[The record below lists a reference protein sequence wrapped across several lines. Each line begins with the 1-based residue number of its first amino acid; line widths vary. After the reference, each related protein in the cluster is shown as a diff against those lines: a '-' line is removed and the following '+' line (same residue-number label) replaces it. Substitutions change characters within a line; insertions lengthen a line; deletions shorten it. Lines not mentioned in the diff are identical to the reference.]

1 MEESKIPTINDLEQF
16 LQEYGW
22 TFKKLNPNGD
32 KEVLVA
38 PFNYD
43 NQKGVYISFRIEGE
57 FVMVS
62 TVDFMMNVPETDMPK
77 LFALNDRLKLVKLYP
92 ITEAPL
98 AVELGFELW
107 GDAVNKGT
115 FFSFMDMLCLNIE
128 AILEKSKNRELSF
141 ETKWITLEN

>member
-1 MEESKIPTINDLEQF
+1 MDENKIPSISDLEQF

-38 PFNYD
+38 PFNFD
-43 NQKGVYISFRIEGE
+43 DQKGIYISFRIEGE

-62 TVDFMMNVPETDMPK
+62 TVDFMMNVPETDISK

-92 ITEAPL
+92 VTENPL

-107 GDAVNKGT
+107 ADAINKDT
-115 FFSFMDMLCLNIE
+115 FFAFMDMLCLSIE
-128 AILEKSKNRELSF
+128 AIMEKLEKNELTF
-141 ETKWITLEN
+141 DTKWVTLVK